1 MSFFSRYTTQKYIV
15 INPRS
20 HSIKTAIFEKSTTG
34 VVPVNIQTTTTKLTQ
49 ASRDS
54 QMFGS
59 LHELITPLLKE
70 KTAKKIVIGVA
81 SNIAET
87 SLQEW
92 KIDSL
97 HLRESLTAARIQE
110 YFQQSFNEHRDGNHA
125 FLGYPVSIDINGYA
139 VNANSL
145 GSHDASTIKEITLRT
160 VMMRFSDETGA
171 AFRDLRKVFSGI
183 SIEFI
188 PLPAVVAEVMSTSCG
203 ISDGILIDV
212 GGSHTAMMF
221 IHQKTLKQVASFSLG
236 ADRFSHRIIKT
247 RGGKF
252 VEAQDLARQYSQG
265 LMSKEEQEKLSH
277 VFSEEAA
284 LWKKAFIHA
293 LEIFYPIAPLPRDI
307 YIYGGGSYIPE
318 VRSALWTSD
327 VLKSFS
333 SYESL
338 NIHIIQAPQIFNNDP
353 LQGLIKGPEDVSLA
367 SLMYY
372 SLNHVPLF

>member
-1 MSFFSRYTTQKYIV
+1 MSFFSRYTTQRYIV

-20 HSIKTAIFEKSTTG
+20 HSIKTAIFEKPITG
-34 VVPVNIQTTTTKLTQ
+34 IVPINIQKTVTKLTQ

-54 QMFGS
+54 HVFGS
-59 LHELITPLLKE
+59 LHELLTSLLKDR
-70 KTAKKIVIGVA
+70 AIKKVVIGIG

-97 HLRESLTAARIQE
+97 HLREPLTAARIQQ
-110 YFQQSFNEHRDGNHA
+110 YFQELFNEHRDGNHA
-125 FLGYPVSIDINGYA
+125 FLGYPVSVDINGYA
-139 VNANSL
+139 TNINSL

-160 VMMRFSDETGA
+160 VMLRFSDEAGA
-171 AFRDLRKVFSGI
+171 AFSDLRKMFSGI

-188 PLPAVVAEVMSTSCG
+188 PLQAVAAEVLGAACN
-203 ISDGILIDV
+203 INDGILVDV
-212 GGSHTAMMF
+212 GGSNTAMMF
-221 IHQKTLKQVASFSLG
+221 IHQKTLKQLASFPLG

-284 LWKKAFIHA
+284 VWKNAFINS
-293 LEIFYPIAPLPRDI
+293 LEAFYPVAPLPRDI

-327 VLKSFS
+327 ILKNFS
-333 SYESL
+333 SFESL
-338 NIHIIQAPQIFNNDP
+338 NIHIIQAPQIFHNDP
-353 LQGLIKGPEDVSLA
+353 LQGLITGPEDVGLA

>member
-1 MSFFSRYTTQKYIV
+1 MSFFSRHTAQKYIV

-20 HSIKTAIFEKSTTG
+20 HSIKTAIFEKPTIGIIPT
-34 VVPVNIQTTTTKLTQ
+34 NIQKIITKLTQ

-54 QMFGS
+54 QVFRG
-59 LHELITPLLKE
+59 LHELITSLLKE
-70 KTAKKIVIGVA
+70 KAVKKIVIGIG

-97 HLRESLTAARIQE
+97 HLREALTAVRIQE
-110 YFQQSFNEHRDGNHA
+110 YFQQLFNEHRDENHA

-139 VNANSL
+139 ANVNSL
-145 GSHDASTIKEITLRT
+145 KSHDASTIKEITLRT
-160 VMMRFSDETGA
+160 VMLKFSDEAGS
-171 AFRDLRKVFSGI
+171 AFSDLRKAFSGV

-188 PLPAVVAEVMSTSCG
+188 PLQAVGAQTLVATCG
-203 ISDGILIDV
+203 ITDGILVDV
-212 GGSHTAMMF
+212 GGSNTAMMF
-221 IHQKTLKQVASFSLG
+221 VHGKILRQLTSFSLG

-265 LMSKEEQEKLSH
+265 LMSKEEQANLSH
-277 VFSEEAA
+277 IFSEEAA
-284 LWKKAFIHA
+284 IWKDAFIHA
-293 LEIFYPIAPLPRDI
+293 LESFYPVAPLPRDI
-307 YIYGGGSYIPE
+307 YLYGGGSYIPE

-327 VLKSFS
+327 VLKNFS
-333 SYESL
+333 SFESL
-338 NIHIIQAPQIFNNDP
+338 NVHIIHAPQIFNNDP
-353 LQGLIKGPEDVSLA
+353 LQGLIKGPEDVGLA
-367 SLMYY
+367 SLMHY

>member
-1 MSFFSRYTTQKYIV
+1 MSFFSRHTAQKYIV

-20 HSIKTAIFEKSTTG
+20 HSIKTAIFEKPTIGIIPT
-34 VVPVNIQTTTTKLTQ
+34 NIQKIITKLTQ

-54 QMFGS
+54 QVFRG
-59 LHELITPLLKE
+59 LHELITSLLKE
-70 KTAKKIVIGVA
+70 KAVKKIVIGIG

-97 HLRESLTAARIQE
+97 HLREALTAVRIQE
-110 YFQQSFNEHRDGNHA
+110 YFQQLFNEHRDENHA

-139 VNANSL
+139 ANVNSL
-145 GSHDASTIKEITLRT
+145 KSHDASTIKEITLRT
-160 VMMRFSDETGA
+160 VMLKFSDEAGS
-171 AFRDLRKVFSGI
+171 AFSDLRKAFSGV

-188 PLPAVVAEVMSTSCG
+188 PLQAVGAQALVATCG
-203 ISDGILIDV
+203 ITDGILVDV
-212 GGSHTAMMF
+212 GGSNTAMMF
-221 IHQKTLKQVASFSLG
+221 VHGKILRQLTSFSLG

-265 LMSKEEQEKLSH
+265 LMSKEEQANLSH
-277 VFSEEAA
+277 IFSEEAA
-284 LWKKAFIHA
+284 IWKDAFIHA
-293 LEIFYPIAPLPRDI
+293 LESFYPVAPLPRDI

-318 VRSALWTSD
+318 VRSALWTAD
-327 VLKSFS
+327 VLKNFS
-333 SYESL
+333 SFESL
-338 NIHIIQAPQIFNNDP
+338 NVHIIHAPQIFNNDP
-353 LQGLIKGPEDVSLA
+353 LQGLIKGPEDVGLA
-367 SLMYY
+367 SLMHY